1 MAIKPARVLFLLSIF
16 LLLASC
22 SRTVAP
28 SLDRDDL
35 FSLSYGKLEDQVE
48 LFMDGSAVRRKTRLV
63 MSNGLFYVSSGYG
76 NRVME
81 FTSFGDLLSL
91 HFNPS
96 QNPRPVMLDIEGE
109 DALVTNRR
117 AYPHSF
123 NEVGEIAVTRDNRL
137 LIEDRVPD
145 RTAVFDEELGVFLNR
160 IVVRLDDEGRQI
172 DYLGQEGVGGSFFPF
187 IQDIHVTM
195 RDEIVVLAAAPPVLR
210 VYWYDADG
218 TLLRRIDISD
228 DRLPLPV
235 ELASS
240 PVLESVFPDQEL
252 RRLYLKIN
260 YTPETPASAES
271 GSAGRLLSR
280 IYWIDI
286 DDGTYQGFVD
296 VPRNVKSD
304 ALLGGL
310 GEEQEFYYEL
320 IGTAPREHL
329 FLLSQE
335 STTES
340 QLLILRT
347 NGQVVRRRTLN
358 IDYEEIVLRD
368 LHLSHT
374 GILSALLATRDDVDV
389 AWWRTDRLFEAGLP

>member
-1 MAIKPARVLFLLSIF
+1 
-16 LLLASC
+16 
-22 SRTVAP
+22 
-28 SLDRDDL
+28 
-35 FSLSYGKLEDQVE
+35 
-48 LFMDGSAVRRKTRLV
+48 MDGSAVRRKTRLV
-63 MSNGLFYVSSGYG
+63 MNNGLFYISSGYG
-76 NRVME
+76 NRIME
-81 FTSFGDLLSL
+81 FTSFGDLLTL

-96 QNPRPVMLDIEGE
+96 QNPRPVMLDLEGGE
-109 DALVTNRR
+109 ALITNRR
-117 AYPHSF
+117 AYSHSF
-123 NEVGEIAVTRDNRL
+123 NQVGEIAVTRDNGL

-160 IVVRLDDEGRQI
+160 IVVRLDAEGRQI

-187 IQDIHVTM
+187 IQDIHVTLN
-195 RDEIVVLAAAPPVLR
+195 DEIVVLAPAPPVFR
-210 VYWYDADG
+210 VYWFDRDG

-252 RRLYLKIN
+252 RRIYLKIN
-260 YTPETPASAES
+260 YTPETPPTGQTE
-271 GSAGRLLSR
+271 SAGRLLSR

-286 DDGTYQGFVD
+286 ADGTYQGFVD

-310 GEEQEFYYEL
+310 GEDQEFYYEL

-347 NGQVVRRRTLN
+347 NGQVVRRRTLTL
-358 IDYEEIVLRD
+358 DYDEVVLRD
-368 LHLSHT
+368 LHLSHN
-374 GILSALLATRDDVDV
+374 GILSALLATRDDVDIS
-389 AWWRTDRLFEAGLP
+389 WWRTDRLIEAGLP